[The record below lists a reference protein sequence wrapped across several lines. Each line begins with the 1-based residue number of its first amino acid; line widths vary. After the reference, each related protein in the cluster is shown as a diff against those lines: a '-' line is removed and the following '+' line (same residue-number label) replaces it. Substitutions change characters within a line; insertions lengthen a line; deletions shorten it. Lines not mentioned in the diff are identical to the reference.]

1 MLKLEMLPAGCGDCL
16 WLEYGEPGKTRI
28 VLIDGG
34 VKATASR
41 LAARIRAAMAERHD
55 SKLKID
61 LLIITHYDNDH
72 IEGVLELLEKYQL
85 PVTFG
90 DIWFNGDQQLA
101 HLPAPD
107 ALGDLLT
114 GSNIDDDSGLPADLL
129 GAGTTGWAPADLLG
143 AAEADRLSGLLRAR
157 SLPWNQAF
165 DGAAAMIPKA
175 GKLPE
180 WDMPEGLKLT
190 LLGPTLKRLR
200 SLSNDWQKLVGTFD
214 PTKITLPEPPPGD
227 LLGRKDAWPPIF
239 IEDESPDDSVAN
251 GSSIALL
258 AEYQGQALL
267 LTGDAHADDLEAA
280 LERLRQQ
287 RQKPNLPLPLA
298 AFKLPH
304 HGSAYNLSRA
314 LIEGVDCPRFL
325 ISTDGSRFMH
335 PDQQALLRIFK
346 FSKSR
351 PNLEFNYDKATT
363 SIWRDKKK
371 EVVGD
376 QFQDYETA
384 YPDDPDHGRVVKLD

>member
-114 GSNIDDDSGLPADLL
+114 GSDIDDDSGLPADLL
-129 GAGTTGWAPADLLG
+129 GAGAIGWAPADLLG
-143 AAEADRLSGLLRAR
+143 AAEADRLSGLLRGR

-165 DGAAAMIPKA
+165 GGAAAMIPKA

-190 LLGPTLKRLR
+190 LLGPTVRRLQT
-200 SLSNDWQKLVGTFD
+200 LSKDWQKLVGTFD
-214 PTKITLPEPPPGD
+214 PTKITLPEAFPVD
-227 LLGRKDAWPPIF
+227 LLGRKDAWPPIW
-239 IEDESPDDSVAN
+239 IEGESKDISVAN

-258 AEYQGQALL
+258 ARVPGA
-267 LTGDAHADDLEAA
+267 G
-280 LERLRQQ
+280 
-287 RQKPNLPLPLA
+287 
-298 AFKLPH
+298 AF
-304 HGSAYNLSRA
+304 AYR
-314 LIEGVDCPRFL
+314 GCTCR
-325 ISTDGSRFMH
+325 
-335 PDQQALLRIFK
+335 
-346 FSKSR
+346 R
-351 PNLEFNYDKATT
+351 P
-363 SIWRDKKK
+363 
-371 EVVGD
+371 
-376 QFQDYETA
+376 
-384 YPDDPDHGRVVKLD
+384 